1 MDMAWTWHGHY
12 SSHACTVQ
20 VGHRAYVH
28 CNLQLA
34 TYNLQLAPYYLL
46 LTTYYSLRTITR
58 VQAGHRVYVH
68 CNGGKGRSAVCT
80 LAYLV
85 SQVSRRQ

>member
-1 MDMAWTWHGHY
+1 MDITWTLLEP
-12 SSHACTVQ
+12 CTVQ

-28 CNLQLA
+28 CNLQLTTDSVLPT
-34 TYNLQLAPYYLL
+34 TYCLP
-46 LTTYYSLRTITR
+46 LTTHYVPPR